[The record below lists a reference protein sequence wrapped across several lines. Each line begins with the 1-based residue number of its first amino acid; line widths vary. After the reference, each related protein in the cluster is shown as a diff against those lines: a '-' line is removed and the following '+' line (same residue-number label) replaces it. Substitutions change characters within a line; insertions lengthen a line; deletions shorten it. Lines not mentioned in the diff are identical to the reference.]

1 MPCADAE
8 VMVQASKVLGE
19 PRASAISFPKTYSYS
34 SFHAVGRIAKI
45 TQGEGFFDFEVD
57 RALEMMRGGGQEIG
71 RYAAVLILYQLSSNA
86 PAVFMRCVVSVLDM
100 IWTPLKDHRVSLVTL
115 PSETMTDL
123 VCYQTVVRER
133 TSMLLGSCFELI
145 HSRESQFKAQQYKKI
160 LDEAER
166 TLNKPA
172 PSQDVIHGG
181 LLALQSLLN
190 HSEMVRNLF
199 SRSTAYADHTVRSRS
214 L

>member
-1 MPCADAE
+1 
-8 VMVQASKVLGE
+8 
-19 PRASAISFPKTYSYS
+19 
-34 SFHAVGRIAKI
+34 
-45 TQGEGFFDFEVD
+45 
-57 RALEMMRGGGQEIG
+57 MMRGGGQEIG

-100 IWTPLKDHRVSLVTL
+100 IWTPLKDHRVRSCCSLNQTPRL
-115 PSETMTDL
+115 TRRRF
-123 VCYQTVVRER
+123 QTVVRER

-145 HSRESQFKAQQYKKI
+145 HSREPDFKTEQYKKI

-190 HSEMVRNLF
+190 HSEMV
-199 SRSTAYADHTVRSRS
+199 SIADHLHSMGC
-214 L
+214 